1 MAKGCINM
9 ANRTLTRQD
18 LLHAVYVAGPGLS
31 RVEAKGIVETAL
43 EEICCALER
52 GEAVKLRAFGTFQ
65 VRAKR
70 PRVGRNPKTGHEY
83 PISARR
89 VLTFKPSPRLVAAI
103 NGDVDPGAESEDM
116 NDSADTPAKSADMAL
131 STR

>member
-1 MAKGCINM
+1 MT
-9 ANRTLTRQD
+9 NRTLTRQD

-43 EEICCALER
+43 EEICSALER

-65 VRAKR
+65 VRPKR
-70 PRVGRNPKTGHEY
+70 PRVGRNPKTGAEY

-89 VLTFKPSPRLVAAI
+89 VLTFKPSPRLISAI
-103 NGDVDPGAESEDM
+103 NGEALDDVES
-116 NDSADTPAKSADMAL
+116 DSESLQGKRPLLAASQ
-131 STR
+131 R

>member
-1 MAKGCINM
+1 MAKGGINM

-18 LLHAVYVAGPGLS
+18 HLHAVYVAGPGLS

-103 NGDVDPGAESEDM
+103 TGDADPGAESEDM
-116 NDSADTPAKSADMAL
+116 NDSADMLAKNADLAL

>member
-1 MAKGCINM
+1 M

-43 EEICCALER
+43 EEICGALER

-83 PISARR
+83 PITARH
-89 VLTFKPSPRLVAAI
+89 VLTFKPSPRFVAAI
-103 NGDVDPGAESEDM
+103 NGDVDPGAESEDL
-116 NDSADTPAKSADMAL
+116 NDASESVSRSAVMAL
-131 STR
+131 SNR

>member
-1 MAKGCINM
+1 MT
-9 ANRTLTRQD
+9 NRTLTRQD

-31 RVEAKGIVETAL
+31 RVEAKHIVETAL
-43 EEICCALER
+43 EEICGALER

-65 VRAKR
+65 VRSKR
-70 PRVGRNPKTGHEY
+70 PRVGRNPKTGAEY

-103 NGDVDPGAESEDM
+103 NGETVDGGATERS
-116 NDSADTPAKSADMAL
+116 DSAQSDRPLLAASQ
-131 STR
+131 R

>member
-1 MAKGCINM
+1 M

-43 EEICCALER
+43 EEICGALER

-83 PISARR
+83 PITARC

-103 NGDVDPGAESEDM
+103 NGDVDPGAESEDL
-116 NDSADTPAKSADMAL
+116 NDASESVSRSAVMAL
-131 STR
+131 SNR

>member
-1 MAKGCINM
+1 M

-43 EEICCALER
+43 EEICGALER

-70 PRVGRNPKTGHEY
+70 PRVGRTPKTGHEY
-83 PISARR
+83 PITARR

-103 NGDVDPGAESEDM
+103 NGDVDPGAESEDL
-116 NDSADTPAKSADMAL
+116 NDASESVSRSAVMAL
-131 STR
+131 SNR

>member
-1 MAKGCINM
+1 MT
-9 ANRTLTRQD
+9 NRTLTRQD

-31 RVEAKGIVETAL
+31 RVEAKHIVETAL
-43 EEICCALER
+43 EEICVALER

-65 VRAKR
+65 VRSKR
-70 PRVGRNPKTGHEY
+70 PRVGRNPKTGAEY

-103 NGDVDPGAESEDM
+103 NDEAVDEDESE
-116 NDSADTPAKSADMAL
+116 NSDSAQGARPLLAASQ
-131 STR
+131 R

>member
-1 MAKGCINM
+1 M

-43 EEICCALER
+43 EEICGALER

-83 PISARR
+83 PITARR

-103 NGDVDPGAESEDM
+103 NGDVDLGAESEDL
-116 NDSADTPAKSADMAL
+116 NDASESVSRSAVMAL
-131 STR
+131 SNR

>member
-1 MAKGCINM
+1 M

-43 EEICCALER
+43 EEICGALER

-83 PISARR
+83 PITARR

-103 NGDVDPGAESEDM
+103 NGDVDPGAESEDL
-116 NDSADTPAKSADMAL
+116 NDASESVSRSAVMAL
-131 STR
+131 SNR

>member
-1 MAKGCINM
+1 
-9 ANRTLTRQD
+9 
-18 LLHAVYVAGPGLS
+18 VYVAGPGLS

-103 NGDVDPGAESEDM
+103 NGDADPGAESEDM
-116 NDSADTPAKSADMAL
+116 NDSADMLAKNADLAL

>member
-1 MAKGCINM
+1 MT
-9 ANRTLTRQD
+9 NRTLTRQD

-43 EEICCALER
+43 EEICSALER

-65 VRAKR
+65 VRSKR
-70 PRVGRNPKTGHEY
+70 PRVGRNPKTGAEY

-89 VLTFKPSPRLVAAI
+89 VLTFKPSPRLISAI
-103 NGDVDPGAESEDM
+103 NGEALDDVES
-116 NDSADTPAKSADMAL
+116 DSESLQGKRPLLAASQ
-131 STR
+131 R

>member
-1 MAKGCINM
+1 MAKGGINM

-43 EEICCALER
+43 EEICGALER

-70 PRVGRNPKTGHEY
+70 PRVGRNPKTGDEY
-83 PISARR
+83 PITARR

-116 NDSADTPAKSADMAL
+116 NEASDAL
-131 STR
+131 STSVAMGLSTR

>member
-1 MAKGCINM
+1 MAI
-9 ANRTLTRQD
+9 RTLTRQD

-43 EEICCALER
+43 EEICGALER

-83 PISARR
+83 PITARR

-103 NGDVDPGAESEDM
+103 NGDVDPGAESEDL
-116 NDSADTPAKSADMAL
+116 NDASESVSRSAVMAL
-131 STR
+131 SNR

>member
-1 MAKGCINM
+1 M

-43 EEICCALER
+43 EEICGALER

-83 PISARR
+83 PITARR

-103 NGDVDPGAESEDM
+103 NGDVDPGAESEDL
-116 NDSADTPAKSADMAL
+116 NDATESVSRSAVMAL
-131 STR
+131 SNR